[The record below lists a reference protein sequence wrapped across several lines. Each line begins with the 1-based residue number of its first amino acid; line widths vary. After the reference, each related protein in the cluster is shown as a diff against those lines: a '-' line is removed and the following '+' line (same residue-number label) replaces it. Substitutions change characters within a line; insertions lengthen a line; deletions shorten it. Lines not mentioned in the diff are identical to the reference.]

1 MRLEMSFDQPVERVF
16 DFLADVRNERRWNP
30 DALSIDKLSDGPVGP
45 GSTFRGEFRGL
56 GPMTIR
62 ITGYERPRR
71 LAIAG
76 EASRL
81 AMDVTYELSGD
92 GGSTAVTMVGDVRPR
107 GALRAM
113 APLVGAVMKR
123 ELAQRPEQLRSALAA
138 LDA

>member
-1 MRLEMSFDQPVERVF
+1 MAFDQPVERVF

-30 DALSIDKLSDGPVGP
+30 DALSIEKLSDGPLGA
-45 GSTFRGEFRGL
+45 GSTFRGQFRGI

-71 LAIAG
+71 LAITG

-81 AMDVTYELSGD
+81 AMDMTYELAGD
-92 GGSTAVTMVGDVRPR
+92 DRSTTVTMTGDVRPR

-113 APLVGAVMKR
+113 GPLVGAVMTR
-123 ELAQRPEQLRSALAA
+123 ELARRPEQLRGALAA